1 MKTIQ
6 HITTQICV
14 KAWRSKTF
22 ELALE
27 DCDSDEVERI
37 FKSIEE
43 SKMFDGWEYYSKNAN
58 EFIVIDGKMF
68 WIFLTDEGL
77 EILHKYDPTDVS
89 VISSDPVYFISQRVA
104 FLEGPSNGK
113 GNLLGF
119 ANNNKTR
126 NHFAGKAF
134 MASRKVATELGFKI
148 SSLVC
153 KVD

>member
-1 MKTIQ
+1 MEPFGDLPLKQNILRLLKLFFTEGQKENIRIYIIKIYTMKTIK

-22 ELALE
+22 ESALE

-43 SKMFDGWEYYSKNAN
+43 SKMFDGWEYYSKNIK

-68 WIFLTDEGL
+68 WIGVADDGL
-77 EILHKYDPTDVS
+77 EVLHKYDPANVS
-89 VISSDPVYFISQRVA
+89 FISSDPVCFISQRVA

-113 GNLLGF
+113 GTF
-119 ANNNKTR
+119 
-126 NHFAGKAF
+126 
-134 MASRKVATELGFKI
+134 
-148 SSLVC
+148 
-153 KVD
+153 

>member
-1 MKTIQ
+1 MKTIK

-22 ELALE
+22 ESALE

-43 SKMFDGWEYYSKNAN
+43 SKMFDGWEYYSKNIK

-68 WIFLTDEGL
+68 WIGVADDGL
-77 EILHKYDPTDVS
+77 EVLHKYDPANVS
-89 VISSDPVYFISQRVA
+89 FISSDPVCFISQRVA

-113 GNLLGF
+113 GNLLSF
-119 ANNNKTR
+119 VNNSKTR
-126 NHFAGKAF
+126 NHFSGKAF
-134 MASRKVATELGFKI
+134 MTSRKVATELGFQI

-153 KVD
+153 RVD